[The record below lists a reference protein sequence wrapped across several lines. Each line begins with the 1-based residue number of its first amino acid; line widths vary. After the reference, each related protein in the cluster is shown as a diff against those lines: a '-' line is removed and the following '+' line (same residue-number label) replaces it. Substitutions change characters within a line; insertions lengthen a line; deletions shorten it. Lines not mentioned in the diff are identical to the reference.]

1 MIEAAQIDSN
11 GHANNTSGIV
21 QEMLDFDQTIA
32 EVLKFA
38 DKTKNTLVVIT
49 ADHETSGFGIIS
61 GNLNKGELHG
71 EFLTTN
77 HTGIMVPVF
86 AYGPQAEKFRGAY
99 ENTEIFHKIL
109 AALE

>member
-1 MIEAAQIDSN
+1 
-11 GHANNTSGIV
+11 
-21 QEMLDFDQTIA
+21 
-32 EVLKFA
+32 
-38 DKTKNTLVVIT
+38 
-49 ADHETSGFGIIS
+49 
-61 GNLNKGELHG
+61 

-86 AYGPQAEKFRGAY
+86 AYGPQAEKFTGAY

>member
-1 MIEAAQIDSN
+1 
-11 GHANNTSGIV
+11 
-21 QEMLDFDQTIA
+21 IA

-61 GNLNKGELHG
+61 GDLDKGELHG

-109 AALE
+109 TALE